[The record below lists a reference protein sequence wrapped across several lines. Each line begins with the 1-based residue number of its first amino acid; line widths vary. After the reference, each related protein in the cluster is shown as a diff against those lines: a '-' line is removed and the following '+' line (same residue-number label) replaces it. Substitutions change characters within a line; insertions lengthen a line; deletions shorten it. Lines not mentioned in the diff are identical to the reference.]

1 MNQEQKKS
9 YIKKHWNI
17 SSGARISEM
26 LRRYWV
32 KDEVEEKIETPNSFE
47 LAKEIFDVP
56 NQETS

>member
-1 MNQEQKKS
+1 MNKEQQRKWIKDRFNILDGKKL
-9 YIKKHWNI
+9 
-17 SSGARISEM
+17 SEA

-32 KDEVEEKIETPNSFE
+32 KEVEEKIETPNSFE